1 MNALA
6 TLTYSDRRAFA
17 NGVRALLRK
26 PARAIAWAGWLLA
39 IVAFGWLRLGTA
51 RHSGARHTAGVGLLG
66 PDFWVGGMVAL
77 FAIVLATGAH
87 RFVGVFSSRAE
98 AQFFTGARLPP
109 LVVVGY
115 LQLRA
120 VATMLAQSVTRFA
133 YIVVVGVPAGGTVR
147 GFAFEALFFAS
158 IAAATASVALPR
170 AILRGAPMRL
180 AQAAGVALAIAMLI
194 PLAFD
199 AAVAAHV
206 PTAHVPLSA
215 LAAWHPG
222 LALISLGSGDPRW
235 IAAPLALVAIA
246 SIAFALVA
254 RDNYP
259 ELYALS
265 LDALEW
271 RARRGV
277 RRAAATPS
285 ARRRSGAPVR
295 STLRAAPRGALAFV
309 WADAV
314 GFARRASPTLTAIV
328 LALALAAGIGLGF
341 ATRSDSG
348 MAVGLVV
355 VLSVPVI
362 VVGFAATSA
371 VRLAPL
377 LRLPL
382 FWLGDTPL
390 VARLSA
396 CTFGGVWRDV
406 VLVLVGTVAFAA
418 TTRTALVSA
427 IVFVCGVG
435 FFALTRAVGVA
446 AFAVFPNAVDQRG
459 PAVMLRTLL
468 TYLLVLPPLVAGAL
482 AAFLFNPMFALA
494 AVAGTLVALAEAA
507 LLLLFAA
514 WRLEGR
520 IDAVTAA

>member
-1 MNALA
+1 PDHRADPRDARGVPAAHGVGASRFRGGAHEAAPRMAGARRRAGRAAAPRRRARHARERAVERDAAEDADRRHGRRRRAGAVARRTADRARSARPARAARDRRRPARGGPRDPREHASAGERGVDVRPDARARPRPARRERHDRRAARAPRRRLAGRRVPRSHRLVNALA

-194 PLAFD
+194 PL
-199 AAVAAHV
+199 
-206 PTAHVPLSA
+206 
-215 LAAWHPG
+215 
-222 LALISLGSGDPRW
+222 
-235 IAAPLALVAIA
+235 
-246 SIAFALVA
+246 
-254 RDNYP
+254 
-259 ELYALS
+259 
-265 LDALEW
+265 
-271 RARRGV
+271 
-277 RRAAATPS
+277 
-285 ARRRSGAPVR
+285 
-295 STLRAAPRGALAFV
+295 
-309 WADAV
+309 
-314 GFARRASPTLTAIV
+314 
-328 LALALAAGIGLGF
+328 
-341 ATRSDSG
+341 
-348 MAVGLVV
+348 
-355 VLSVPVI
+355 
-362 VVGFAATSA
+362 
-371 VRLAPL
+371 
-377 LRLPL
+377 
-382 FWLGDTPL
+382 
-390 VARLSA
+390 
-396 CTFGGVWRDV
+396 
-406 VLVLVGTVAFAA
+406 
-418 TTRTALVSA
+418 
-427 IVFVCGVG
+427 
-435 FFALTRAVGVA
+435 
-446 AFAVFPNAVDQRG
+446 
-459 PAVMLRTLL
+459 
-468 TYLLVLPPLVAGAL
+468 
-482 AAFLFNPMFALA
+482 
-494 AVAGTLVALAEAA
+494 
-507 LLLLFAA
+507 
-514 WRLEGR
+514 
-520 IDAVTAA
+520 

>member
-1 MNALA
+1 SLRRSRSSRSRASRSRSSRATTIRSCTRCRSTRSNGAHAAACAAL
-6 TLTYSDRRAFA
+6 RRRLPR
-17 NGVRALLRK
+17 GVA
-26 PARAIAWAGWLLA
+26 A
-39 IVAFGWLRLGTA
+39 
-51 RHSGARHTAGVGLLG
+51 
-66 PDFWVGGMVAL
+66 
-77 FAIVLATGAH
+77 AH
-87 RFVGVFSSRAE
+87 RFE
-98 AQFFTGARLPP
+98 A
-109 LVVVGY
+109 
-115 LQLRA
+115 
-120 VATMLAQSVTRFA
+120 RFA
-133 YIVVVGVPAGGTVR
+133 P
-147 GFAFEALFFAS
+147 
-158 IAAATASVALPR
+158 
-170 AILRGAPMRL
+170 
-180 AQAAGVALAIAMLI
+180 
-194 PLAFD
+194 
-199 AAVAAHV
+199 
-206 PTAHVPLSA
+206 
-215 LAAWHPG
+215 
-222 LALISLGSGDPRW
+222 
-235 IAAPLALVAIA
+235 
-246 SIAFALVA
+246 
-254 RDNYP
+254 
-259 ELYALS
+259 
-265 LDALEW
+265 
-271 RARRGV
+271 
-277 RRAAATPS
+277 RRAARSPS
-285 ARRRSGAPVR
+285 SG
-295 STLRAAPRGALAFV
+295 
-309 WADAV
+309 
-314 GFARRASPTLTAIV
+314 
-328 LALALAAGIGLGF
+328 

-446 AFAVFPNAVDQRG
+446 AFGVFPNAVDQRG